1 MWIGRAAGGVGGEV
15 GLGRGRPRLPSGGGG
30 RTAGAFLGLL
40 NQPSSDGETGNATS
54 RNSFLRLFKIDG
66 IADEPAGVSI
76 SLQNRR

>member
-1 MWIGRAAGGVGGEV
+1 VGS
-15 GLGRGRPRLPSGGGG
+15 PN
-30 RTAGAFLGLL
+30 A
-40 NQPSSDGETGNATS
+40 PSSDGETGNATS

>member
-1 MWIGRAAGGVGGEV
+1 MVGPT
-15 GLGRGRPRLPSGGGG
+15 PRLPSGGG

-66 IADEPAGVSI
+66 IADEPAGFPSRFKI
-76 SLQNRR
+76 PANARYKFCGLLEGAGG